1 MQLSKLLL
9 SRGCFMLL
17 LLVSFAAY
25 PQDKAPGLTGIVVS
39 ETGETLNGVSVFI
52 HAANGKEEHSA
63 MTNEKGVFLFAN
75 LRLNTKYNLSF
86 SYVGYKDT
94 TVNGF
99 EVKANE
105 ENSL

>member
-39 ETGETLNGVSVFI
+39 ETGESLNGVSVFI
-52 HAANGKEEHSA
+52 RAASGKEEHST
-63 MTNEKGVFLFAN
+63 MTNDKGVFLFGN
-75 LRLNTKYNLSF
+75 LRLNTKYNLAF
-86 SYVGYKDT
+86 SYVGYRDT
-94 TVNGF
+94 AVSQF
-99 EVKANE
+99 ELKAGE
-105 ENSL
+105 